1 MPGCHFALNAN
12 RKSVFSNFFHILF
25 KEIQLCDMRT
35 TFFWMKLNNSDDFWI
50 NFIENQ
56 SAFYRKKS
64 CLIGC
69 LTFCATWISF
79 FKPQWTWNYLK
90 FKLSSVKKSHIFFS
104 AHQKQR
110 RIQYRV
116 RTIWIHDACACI
128 FIYTFIYRE
137 RYDVLEYIV
146 QRQSH
151 RPNTKEIPL

>member
-1 MPGCHFALNAN
+1 MCIKVQTN

-25 KEIQLCDMRT
+25 KEIQLCDMHT

-64 CLIGC
+64 CLLGC

-110 RIQYRV
+110 RFQYRV
-116 RTIWIHDACACI
+116 RTIWIHDH
-128 FIYTFIYRE
+128 FYIYLMLVHVFYIYIYIQKE
-137 RYDVLEYIV
+137 RDMMF
-146 QRQSH
+146 
-151 RPNTKEIPL
+151 